1 MNKSE
6 TRNVLSRRTFIGSSA
21 ALGAAGLAVAQTAK
35 ADKPPDKFNGKK
47 PMKPAPSQVQAITT
61 APPLAALVLNKAAY
75 GPRPGDIEAFNALG
89 GTDAVRLSAWVDQQ
103 LNPTP
108 ADPEIDSRL
117 QTLLDSVVLEDQLAY
132 DTISKTPQQLWVD
145 HARHDDYSTRN
156 RPVWQMERLT
166 LLRAAYSQWQ
176 LREVLYDFW
185 FNHFNVYGREFPT
198 SGMMP
203 NYDAVLREHI
213 FGNFGDMLKA
223 NARTATMLYY
233 LDNYANTWPN
243 PNENYAREVL
253 ELHTLGAV
261 NNYYGAVDPDSLD
274 SDYGLNEK
282 GQRRGYTEIDVFE
295 FAKALTGWG
304 VSDTTDDSPDTGAF
318 QFRPLR
324 HYDDWLESSIKL
336 MDIEL
341 KETNGEND
349 VTDILDYLAGHYGT
363 AQYVAWKL
371 CTRLIGDNPPQSI
384 VDSTA
389 DEFWNRREDA
399 DQLKE
404 VYRHVL
410 ESNEFQ
416 TTWGEKVA
424 RPVETLVRAWRA
436 SGVDLTM
443 RVDHSE
449 SNNIWY
455 RLDDTSHYPFGY
467 GPPTGFPDE
476 RAMWQGSG
484 PLIMSWRVVTFML
497 RRDSIVNQAAQT
509 NAHFTNPDDRTARN
523 IVNWWI
529 YRALGYELPLAVSE
543 RILQFVTEV
552 LILRRPTYS
561 GDYAAVPLDDIEIDT
576 NKLTDEDGTAKNN
589 DYQKI
594 IRGVI
599 GLILMSP
606 DAMRR

>member
-1 MNKSE
+1 MSKSN
-6 TRNVLSRRTFIGSSA
+6 TRQSFSRRKFIGAST
-21 ALGAAGLAVAQTAK
+21 ALGLAGVSVAHLAS
-35 ADKPPDKFNGKK
+35 ADPPPDKFKGKK
-47 PMKPAPSQVQAITT
+47 PLKPAPALEQAAI
-61 APPLAALVLNKAAY
+61 PPHPLAVMALNKAAY
-75 GPRPGDIEAFNALG
+75 GPRPGDIDAFNALG
-89 GTDAVRLSAWVDQQ
+89 ADDTQRMDAWLLEQ
-103 LNPTP
+103 LNPLSS
-108 ADPEIDSRL
+108 DPEVDARL
-117 QTLLDSVVLEDQLAY
+117 LALESSEILEDQLAF
-132 DTISKTPQQLWVD
+132 DTIDKSAVELWTG
-145 HARHDDYSTRN
+145 HARNDDYSTRN

-198 SGMMP
+198 YGMMP
-203 NYDAVLREHI
+203 EYDRVLRQHI

-261 NNYYGAVDPDSLD
+261 NNYFGAVDPATLGTNS
-274 SDYGLNEK
+274 E
-282 GQRRGYTEIDVFE
+282 GQRAGYTEIDVFE

-304 VSDTTDDSPDTGAF
+304 VSDTTDGSPDTGAF
-318 QFRPLR
+318 MFRPSR
-324 HYDDWLESSIKL
+324 HYDDWLESSIQV

-341 KETNGEND
+341 TQTNGTDD
-349 VTDILDYLAGHYGT
+349 VDDILDYLAGHFGT
-363 AQYVAWKL
+363 AEYIAWKL
-371 CTRLIGDNPPQSI
+371 CTRLIGDNPPQGI

-389 DEFWNRREDA
+389 LEFYNRRNDG
-399 DQLKE
+399 DQLKQ
-404 VYRHVL
+404 VYSHVL
-410 ESNEFQ
+410 KSYEFQ
-416 TTWGEKVA
+416 NTWGEKVA

-443 RVDHSE
+443 RLDHNV
-449 SNNIWY
+449 SNSIWY

-476 RAMWQGSG
+476 RAFWQGSG
-484 PLIMSWRVVTFML
+484 PLIMSWRVVTHML
-497 RRDSIVNQAAQT
+497 RRNEIVNQAAQT
-509 NAHFTNPDDRTARN
+509 NDYFTDPNDRTAIN

-529 YRALGYELPLAVSE
+529 TRALGHDLSPAASD
-543 RILQFVTEV
+543 RIVDYVVE
-552 LILRRPTYS
+552 ILMLRKPDYS
-561 GDYAAVPLDDIEIDT
+561 DDPDDYAADPFDTIGIDT
-576 NKLTDEDGTAKNN
+576 SELLNGDGTAYNGY
-589 DYQKI
+589 YQRI
-594 IRGVI
+594 VRGLI